1 MTKYLNLEEVS
12 LKRGETPFKVAR
24 MLTRKECKLFLD
36 FREDNELLLCITE
49 KMIEGNYH
57 LFQVKK
63 GTYPMSLK
71 SQHECVRRL
80 SNTNFDLSGLSFMV
94 GKDEI
99 RLRSVD
105 DEDRSVCV
113 VVLPE
118 DVEKLPPLSNI
129 DGGLTVTGEFPYAK
143 INFENFVNS
152 EKDLDERIESGKQK
166 PHTCFIKHEL
176 RENQKRGDTWK
187 KFIQLENNSVGKNE
201 VTLSGYGKIYLR
213 RVRKNPEKEILY
225 SHEPFDHDKDENIPD
240 GVSLIKRSAF
250 DKAWTKIVQQ

>member
-36 FREDNELLLCITE
+36 FGGDGKKRLYITE
-49 KMIEGNYH
+49 KMINDYYH
-57 LFQVKK
+57 LFQ
-63 GTYPMSLK
+63 GENGFYPMTLK
-71 SQHECVRRL
+71 SQHECVERL
-80 SNTNFDLSGLSFMV
+80 SNSNFDLSGLSFMV

-129 DGGLTVTGEFPYAK
+129 DGGLTVTGVSSPSKF
-143 INFENFVNS
+143 FSDENFHQLVLRTMRKEGTSWNIVKRNLS
-152 EKDLDERIESGKQK
+152 KHTLEGEKIKNIEVSN
-166 PHTCFIKHEL
+166 HE
-176 RENQKRGDTWK
+176 GDMRPQ
-187 KFIQLENNSVGKNE
+187 IQFSTEDS
-201 VTLSGYGKIYLR
+201 I
-213 RVRKNPEKEILY
+213 
-225 SHEPFDHDKDENIPD
+225 EPYKVMESTFK
-240 GVSLIKRSAF
+240 
-250 DKAWTKIVQQ
+250 

>member
-129 DGGLTVTGEFPYAK
+129 DGGLTVTGVSSPSKF
-143 INFENFVNS
+143 FSDENFHQLVLRTMRKEGTSWNIVKRNLS
-152 EKDLDERIESGKQK
+152 KHTLEGEKIKNIEVSNHEGDMRPQIQFSTEDSIEPYKVMESTFQK
-166 PHTCFIKHEL
+166 KLTAYRKHL
-176 RENQKRGDTWK
+176 K
-187 KFIQLENNSVGKNE
+187 KLPLPGNV
-201 VTLSGYGKIYLR
+201 
-213 RVRKNPEKEILY
+213 
-225 SHEPFDHDKDENIPD
+225 
-240 GVSLIKRSAF
+240 
-250 DKAWTKIVQQ
+250 

>member
-94 GKDEI
+94 VKDEMI
-99 RLRSVD
+99 LKSVD
-105 DEDRSVCV
+105 DEDQSVCV
-113 VVLPE
+113 VAHTK
-118 DVEKLPPLSNI
+118 DVAKLPPPPI
-129 DGGLTVTGEFPYAK
+129 HMGGG
-143 INFENFVNS
+143 NC
-152 EKDLDERIESGKQK
+152 D
-166 PHTCFIKHEL
+166 
-176 RENQKRGDTWK
+176 
-187 KFIQLENNSVGKNE
+187 
-201 VTLSGYGKIYLR
+201 R
-213 RVRKNPEKEILY
+213 RVSIRKNK
-225 SHEPFDHDKDENIPD
+225 F
-240 GVSLIKRSAF
+240 
-250 DKAWTKIVQQ
+250 

>member
-129 DGGLTVTGEFPYAK
+129 DGGLTVTGISSPS
-143 INFENFVNS
+143 NFFSDKNFHQLV
-152 EKDLDERIESGKQK
+152 
-166 PHTCFIKHEL
+166 L
-176 RENQKRGDTWK
+176 RTMRKEGT
-187 KFIQLENNSVGKNE
+187 S
-201 VTLSGYGKIYLR
+201 TLSIH
-213 RVRKNPEKEILY
+213 
-225 SHEPFDHDKDENIPD
+225 S
-240 GVSLIKRSAF
+240 
-250 DKAWTKIVQQ
+250 